1 MCIGLV
7 GRVLRTLDQDRQLVE
22 VDIAGARRQ
31 VNGALLGLD
40 QLAPGTYV
48 LINAGLA
55 VETISEEDAT
65 EQIRLLEELEASV
78 QDVAAPS
85 VSSEAI

>member
-7 GRVLRTLDQDRQLVE
+7 GRVLRTLDQGRQLVE

-40 QLAPGTYV
+40 QLPAGTYV

-55 VETISEEDAT
+55 VETISEEDAL
-65 EQIRLLEELEASV
+65 EQIRLLDEFEAPF
-78 QDVAAPS
+78 QDAAPAITP
-85 VSSEAI
+85 EAT